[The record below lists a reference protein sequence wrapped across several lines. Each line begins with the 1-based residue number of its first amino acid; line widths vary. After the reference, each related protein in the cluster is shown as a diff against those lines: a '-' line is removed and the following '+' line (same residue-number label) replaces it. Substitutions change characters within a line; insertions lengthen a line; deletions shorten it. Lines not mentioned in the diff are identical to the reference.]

1 MQKPGVG
8 GAQTKGG
15 RLLLSP
21 KTPLGGASIPSLARL
36 LSIMSYCSRNVLDGQ
51 DNGNDEDN
59 DALEDY
65 HCDRLGMSM
74 N

>member
-15 RLLLSP
+15 RLLLSL